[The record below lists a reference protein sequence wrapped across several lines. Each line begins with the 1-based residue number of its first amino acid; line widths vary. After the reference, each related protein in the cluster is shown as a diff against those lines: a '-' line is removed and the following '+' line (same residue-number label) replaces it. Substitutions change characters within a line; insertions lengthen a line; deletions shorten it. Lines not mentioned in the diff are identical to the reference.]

1 MQTFSNNS
9 HPVETYQVSNS
20 TRFSSTPSITMLKS
34 FVLTRH
40 VRPSLLH
47 VTTFPSRHLLSFS
60 TLITDNSPLISTDKK
75 LSNLS
80 IHVTPAEDSLFSFLE
95 YIQRL
100 YTPKTQLRVAGG
112 WIRDKLRG
120 CESKDIDIVLDNL
133 KGATFARYI
142 TKFQRSRRLPLS
154 SVGVVKANSE
164 RSKHLEV
171 ATVKVEG
178 FTIDFVHLRKED
190 CKVDNCNSKVTF
202 ASPEDDANRRDLTIN
217 ALFFNLHTRLVEDFT
232 GKGVEDIEKGIIR
245 TPKEPKQ
252 TFLDDPLRVLR
263 ALRFACEFG
272 FTLDPALEHVVLEQR
287 EIAIK
292 LALNVSRER
301 IGIEVRKMLAG
312 KDPTESFELLRKF
325 HLLDLVFNNLIDKER
340 RDDGISQ
347 CTPREWTESIQ
358 KRALHCLKYL
368 QHSRLALAK
377 CAISNVEAT
386 AAIFTPLFLRQV
398 PMIIYDE
405 HVNKT
410 LDSFQDITEREIVE
424 SSLKFLTSRDTIKA
438 KLDLNEIV
446 EMLKVNVKW
455 PKPAGK
461 RVALIIE
468 AIATYPETFQDVQGL
483 DAARISIQH
492 CIQQFIWMTKYHS
505 VIVPALTILVSTC
518 TFEREIVD
526 DEILK
531 MQEKMLK
538 AYLDMAKTYAR
549 INSETS
555 KRIESQRQRL
565 DGKTIQERFGLESN
579 HEIAKILNVLQ
590 VWEKIHPNASI
601 EEKIMFVD
609 RLRPQ
614 LRSQEDTGT

>member
-1 MQTFSNNS
+1 
-9 HPVETYQVSNS
+9 
-20 TRFSSTPSITMLKS
+20 MLKS

-245 TPKEPKQ
+245 TPKEPKL

-386 AAIFTPLFLRQV
+386 AAIFTPLFLRQ
-398 PMIIYDE
+398 
-405 HVNKT
+405 
-410 LDSFQDITEREIVE
+410 
-424 SSLKFLTSRDTIKA
+424 
-438 KLDLNEIV
+438 
-446 EMLKVNVKW
+446 
-455 PKPAGK
+455 PAGK